1 MGGREDGEALRREAA
16 VLSLIVVILLDVLSR
31 SLSLADE
38 AVFPLR
44 TKNVNFCLLII
55 ANFQV
60 KN

>member
-38 AVFPLR
+38 AVFSLR
-44 TKNVNFCLLII
+44 KTILVSVC
-55 ANFQV
+55 
-60 KN
+60 